1 MKYLILITIT
11 ILVIIFGSIWAFDVG
26 IEGVTINPKIK
37 PYIQKITTKVKDLV
51 YDEATKH
58 NPEGDRLPDYV
69 DDKIKEEIKE
79 RVN

>member
-37 PYIQKITTKVKDLV
+37 PYIQLTTYYINEEEKNN
-51 YDEATKH
+51 H
-58 NPEGDRLPDYV
+58 NIKNHLPPKEF
-69 DDKIKEEIKE
+69 DKIKEEIKE